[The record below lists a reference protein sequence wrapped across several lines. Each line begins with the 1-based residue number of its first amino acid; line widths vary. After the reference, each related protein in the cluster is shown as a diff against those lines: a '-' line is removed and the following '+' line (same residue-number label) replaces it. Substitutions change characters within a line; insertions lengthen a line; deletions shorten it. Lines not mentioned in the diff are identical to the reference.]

1 INDSAYGMIKWKQGQ
16 EGYPDFG
23 LDYRNPDFVTYA
35 QSYGAK
41 GHRVTRTEDL
51 SPTLE
56 SALAEGGVH
65 LVEVPVDYSENR
77 RVFDEELAEL
87 TCRL

>member
-1 INDSAYGMIKWKQGQ
+1 
-16 EGYPDFG
+16 
-23 LDYRNPDFVTYA
+23 VTYA

-51 SPTLE
+51 LPTLE
-56 SALAEGGVH
+56 GALAEGGVH
-65 LVEVPVDYSENR
+65 VVDVPVDYSENR

-87 TCRL
+87 TCKL